1 MGTSTRFAHADT
13 QQGMRLVVIAA
24 ALHMAGGALLHGP
37 SRARAE
43 PRCQRLPRRDACTA
57 AAAAIALLAPAR
69 AHAAEQTVRMA
80 GLNGPGKSKFNYGDF
95 ETTDS
100 GLQIKE
106 FKPGSGPVA
115 KEGDRVTL
123 EWTGVTVGYQGR
135 YFETRNKPKGG
146 AFADDGFLQ
155 EPLAFTIG
163 DKTVVPGID
172 EAVRGMAPGGIRR
185 IIVPEEIGYPK
196 DGFKSVG
203 PRPSTFSGERAL
215 DFVLASRDSMM
226 DKTLM
231 FDLKLTTVKAR

>member
-1 MGTSTRFAHADT
+1 M
-13 QQGMRLVVIAA
+13 
-24 ALHMAGGALLHGP
+24 
-37 SRARAE
+37 E
-43 PRCQRLPRRDACTA
+43 
-57 AAAAIALLAPAR
+57 
-69 AHAAEQTVRMA
+69 
-80 GLNGPGKSKFNYGDF
+80 GLNGPGKSKTNYPDY
-95 ETTDS
+95 EKTDS

-115 KEGDRVTL
+115 KAGDRVTL

-155 EPLAFTIG
+155 EPLAFTVG

-203 PRPSTFSGERAL
+203 PKPSTFSGERAL
-215 DFVLASRDSMM
+215 DFVLASRDNMM

-231 FDLKLTTVKAR
+231 FDLKLSTVKAR

>member
-1 MGTSTRFAHADT
+1 
-13 QQGMRLVVIAA
+13 
-24 ALHMAGGALLHGP
+24 
-37 SRARAE
+37 
-43 PRCQRLPRRDACTA
+43 
-57 AAAAIALLAPAR
+57 
-69 AHAAEQTVRMA
+69 MA

-172 EAVRGMAPGGIRR
+172 EAVRGMAPSGMA
-185 IIVPEEIGYPK
+185 PL
-196 DGFKSVG
+196 DGLGHNISH
-203 PRPSTFSGERAL
+203 
-215 DFVLASRDSMM
+215 
-226 DKTLM
+226 
-231 FDLKLTTVKAR
+231 

>member
-1 MGTSTRFAHADT
+1 
-13 QQGMRLVVIAA
+13 
-24 ALHMAGGALLHGP
+24 
-37 SRARAE
+37 
-43 PRCQRLPRRDACTA
+43 
-57 AAAAIALLAPAR
+57 
-69 AHAAEQTVRMA
+69 MA

-146 AFADDGFLQ
+146 AFADDGVLQ